1 MTMKSA
7 SKSKKSRKIV
17 YNSDS
22 MITKSQWIIPKIRFI
37 ASLDSIYH
45 LIKLSLKKTDLGRI
59 DRPKKDC
66 WEYMMGVCDPEHIGH
81 YVKYSMVRL
90 GTRNDVEARRRVALV
105 LSQAEEQCKLAEAE
119 AIKNADKVLEI
130 RKFFLGEVWAEAS
143 SYVKDRSSTGNKLT
157 KNYVLGARRRIE
169 HHFLPWCKLRGYA
182 LVTDLTKG
190 RLREWRNW
198 MYDKCK
204 NEGLSS
210 SLVNNTR
217 GSIST
222 ALDWAE
228 ATDLIEVNPM
238 LSIDKVKE
246 EKKEKQIFTK
256 DEINRLFRA
265 TWPDLR
271 VKCIILLAATTG
283 ARIGELTALRW
294 KNIHF
299 DKSYIDYV
307 EQYQEVYDIGFTQLK
322 SKKPR
327 LKVHLRSDVAQVL
340 QELKQSYK
348 FLNLCFPD
356 KQLPN
361 KPLARCIVN
370 RILKSVCKEAGID
383 LNGRGVHC
391 FRHSYFTLLAQIAG
405 IEAASKAGG
414 HSSSKI
420 TEDVY
425 IHETEE
431 DRINICNLTDHL
443 FDKAI

>member
-1 MTMKSA
+1 
-7 SKSKKSRKIV
+7 
-17 YNSDS
+17 
-22 MITKSQWIIPKIRFI
+22 MITKSGWTIPKIRFI
-37 ASLDSIYH
+37 ASIDSVYH
-45 LIKLSLKKTDLGRI
+45 LIKLPLKKTDLNRI

-66 WEYMMGVCDPEHIGH
+66 WEYMLGVCDPERPGH
-81 YVKYSMVRL
+81 YIKYSMLRL
-90 GTRNDVEARRRVALV
+90 GTRNDIEARRRVALV
-105 LSQAEEQCKLAEAE
+105 LAKAEEQAKLAEVE
-119 AIKNADKVLEI
+119 AGKNALKVLDI
-130 RKFFLGEVWAEAS
+130 RKFFLEEVWAEAS
-143 SYVKDRSSTGNKLT
+143 PYVKDRSSTGNKLT
-157 KNYVLGARRRIE
+157 KNYILGGRRRIE

-182 LVTDLTKG
+182 LVTDLSKG
-190 RLREWRNW
+190 RLREWRNY

-204 NEGLSS
+204 KEGLSS

-246 EKKEKQIFTK
+246 DKKEKQIFTK
-256 DEINRLFRA
+256 DEINKLFRT
-265 TWPDLR
+265 TWSDLR
-271 VKCIILLAATTG
+271 VKCIVMLAATTG

-307 EQYQEVYDIGFTQLK
+307 EQYQEVYSIGFTELK

-327 LKVHLRSDVAQVL
+327 LKVHLRADVAQAL
-340 QELKQSYK
+340 QALKKSYK

-356 KQLPN
+356 KADPS
-361 KPLARCIVN
+361 KPLARCVVN
-370 RILKSVCKEAGID
+370 RVLKETCKEAGIA

-405 IEAASKAGG
+405 IEAASRAGG
-414 HSSSKI
+414 HSSPKI
-420 TEDVY
+420 TEDIY

-431 DRINICNLTDHL
+431 DRRNICKYTDRL
-443 FDKAI
+443 FA